1 MSKTSKKNEKSN
13 DLFVKKGK
21 TEIPAAESH
30 DELRAHLLSLYLRC
44 VSNQLPLDST
54 ISYFF
59 RNQKKLAFKARGFL
73 ASAVYGMLRNRL
85 RLLAIL
91 RSCPAVDF
99 TKPYWAGETWSGEL
113 LKPADEALGSLIL
126 FLFDFHHAE
135 NSQIQ
140 DVVNKACDLAVEFQF
155 DELELDFNQ
164 KLIPD
169 LNEQIGALLEDDSAL
184 KPWQKILI
192 ESNLPSDIYN
202 RWKERWG
209 ENAVNTLTEENK
221 KAAPLDLR
229 VNTAKVKREDAQKR
243 LEEDSFET
251 TPTKLSPDGLRVVHK
266 GNLFRTKAFEEGMFE
281 VQDLGSQLIGFACNP
296 KPTWRVLDAC
306 AGGGGKTLHLA
317 SLMHNRGE
325 VFAHDISE
333 ERLAGLRK
341 RLKRSGLSNIRFLD
355 EEKLKESAPFDLVLI
370 DAPCLGLG
378 TLRRNPD
385 FMWRGSLD
393 MRLKEIVEQ
402 QAECLNDYAKL
413 VKHGGFLVYATCSF
427 EPEETTEM
435 LKENKI
441 IQNEFAPSPLT
452 PDFGYYDIKI
462 EYLEN
467 DSNELILAPHLSDT
481 DGFYIAKFKKK

>member
-1 MSKTSKKNEKSN
+1 MNKISKNENKPAEPII
-13 DLFVKKGK
+13 KKGK
-21 TEIPAAESH
+21 TEIPDAQSH

-73 ASAVYGMLRNRL
+73 ASAVYGMLRNRM

-91 RSCPAVDF
+91 RSCPAIDF
-99 TKPYWAGETWSGEL
+99 KKPFWAGETWAGEL
-113 LKPADEALGSLIL
+113 VEPSNEALGAVIL

-135 NSQIQ
+135 HSQIK
-140 DVVNKACDLAVEFQF
+140 DVVNKACDLAIEFQF
-155 DELELDFNQ
+155 DELEMAFDQ
-164 KLIPD
+164 KLIPE
-169 LNEQIGALLEDDSAL
+169 LVEQIGSVLEDDPEL

-202 RWKERWG
+202 RWKDRWG
-209 ENAVNTLTEENK
+209 EDAVKTLTEENN

-229 VNTAKVKREDAQKR
+229 VNTTQGKREEVQKR
-243 LEEDSFET
+243 LEEDNFET
-251 TPTKLSPDGLRVVHK
+251 IPTDLSPDGLRVVHK
-266 GNLFRTKAFEEGMFE
+266 GNLFRTKAFEAGMFE

-306 AGGGGKTLHLA
+306 AGGGGKTLHIG

-333 ERLAGLRK
+333 ERLSGLRK

-355 EEKLKESAPFDLVLI
+355 DEKLKESAPFDLVLI

-385 FMWRGSLD
+385 FMWRGVLD
-393 MRLKEIVEQ
+393 TRLKEIVEQ
-402 QAECLNDYAKL
+402 QTQCLDAYAKL
-413 VKHGGFLVYATCSF
+413 VKPGGFLVYATCSF

-435 LKENKI
+435 LNEHKI
-441 IQNEFAPSPLT
+441 IQNEFTPSPLSA
-452 PDFGYYDIKI
+452 DFGYYDIKI
-462 EYLEN
+462 DYLN
-467 DSNELILAPHLSDT
+467 QDSNELILAPHLSDT